1 MERRRRR
8 SHMACMPKNWTR
20 LIPMWLMMFTGARM
34 SLGKIRSLPA
44 FTQAQVGGAW
54 GRFLLSS
61 PASTRHQITVTI
73 ARREHTNSAFHKY
86 TLIKNGIYGQPLLS
100 KSCQLQMHF
109 CKVRS
114 QKTQINALCC
124 DPKRSKNGQ
133 ISVLLTNRA

>member
-44 FTQAQVGGAW
+44 FTQAQVVGAW

-61 PASTRHQITVTI
+61 PASTLHQITVTI
-73 ARREHTNSAFHKY
+73 ARREHTNSAFHKH
-86 TLIKNGIYGQPLLS
+86 TLLKNGMYGQPSPS
-100 KSCQLQMHF
+100 KRCQLQMHHSNF
-109 CKVRS
+109 GKFRS
-114 QKTQINALCC
+114 QKAQINALCC
-124 DPKRSKNGQ
+124 DPKRSKM
-133 ISVLLTNRA
+133 VKFLLS